1 MHTGL
6 TRRRTFSHRSLSV
19 LGKSTLAGLVGVAV
33 FSLLMWLTIKD
44 LPFFLLLAA
53 IMAVCAAFLLT
64 GVRWMPFLSSA
75 ICACFLYFLLIPSPF
90 AFNHLAHPKDTD
102 ASLWISFGVFVIILS
117 FVWCLITA
125 IWTGISTGVQNYQH
139 PERQAPPRWF
149 SAAMTGMFGLL
160 LGSLLIA
167 AIGQPGSAAATIDT
181 SGNGVVH
188 MGVANFEQP
197 TMTISKGKKL
207 ELVND
212 ASSSHIL
219 STGYW
224 TKGHQVVRHQANE
237 PVINNVEISGTGKSV
252 EIGPFN
258 MAGTYYVL
266 CTVHPGMTLTI
277 IVR

>member
-1 MHTGL
+1 MHTEL
-6 TRRRTFSHRSLSV
+6 TRRLSLSHRRLSV
-19 LGKSTLAGLVGVAV
+19 LGKSTLAGLVGVAI

-53 IMAVCAAFLLT
+53 VMAVCAAFLLT
-64 GVRWMPFLSSA
+64 GVRWMPFVSSA

-102 ASLWISFGVFVIILS
+102 TGLWVSFGVFVIILS
-117 FVWCLITA
+117 FVWCLITVV
-125 IWTGISTGVQNYQH
+125 WTGISTGVQNYQH
-139 PERQAPPRWF
+139 PGRQAAPRWF
-149 SAAMTGMFGLL
+149 SAAMTGMLGLL

-167 AIGQPGSAAATIDT
+167 AIGQPGSAATVDT
-181 SGNGVVH
+181 SGNGIIH
-188 MGVANFEQP
+188 MRVANFEQP

-212 ASSSHIL
+212 DSSTHIL
-219 STGYW
+219 SNGYW
-224 TKGHQVVRHQANE
+224 TKGHPVVQHQASE
-237 PVINNVEISGTGKSV
+237 PMVNNVEVTGVGKSV

-258 MAGTYYVL
+258 TAGTYYVL

>member
-1 MHTGL
+1 MHTEL
-6 TRRRTFSHRSLSV
+6 TRRRSLSHRPLSV
-19 LGKSTLAGLVGVAV
+19 LGKSTLAGLVGVAI

-44 LPFFLLLAA
+44 LPFFLLIAA

-64 GVRWMPFLSSA
+64 GVRWMPFVSSA

-102 ASLWISFGVFVIILS
+102 TGLWVSFGVFVIILS
-117 FVWCLITA
+117 FVWCMITA
-125 IWTGISTGVQNYQH
+125 TWTGISTGVQNYRH
-139 PERQAPPRWF
+139 PGRQAAPRWF
-149 SAAMTGMFGLL
+149 SAAMTGMIGLL

-167 AIGQPGSAAATIDT
+167 AIGQPGSAATVDT
-181 SGNGVVH
+181 SGNGIIH
-188 MGVANFEQP
+188 MRVANFEQP

-212 ASSSHIL
+212 DSSTHIL
-219 STGYW
+219 SNGYW
-224 TKGHQVVRHQANE
+224 TKGHPVVKHQASE
-237 PVINNVEISGTGKSV
+237 PTVNNVEVTGVGKSV

-258 MAGTYYVL
+258 TAGTYYVL